1 MGGVTVMTR
10 EVISEYKRMERE
22 REEVL
27 DYISKY
33 MRDEYTKILNRY
45 INYNIPDI
53 IRLSVIRDF
62 TFAYVDGF
70 EKNEDTPKIDMR
82 FRLAIKQF
90 HALLLAEICKIKTPD
105 EIYTAID
112 IALSRSWYYYYC
124 IKAKALGISIE
135 DAISNNIYVEDK

>member
-1 MGGVTVMTR
+1 MTR

-22 REEVL
+22 REDIL

-45 INYNIPDI
+45 PNNYNIPDI
-53 IRLSVIRDF
+53 IRLSIIRDF

-70 EKNEDTPKIDMR
+70 EKNEDTSKIDMR

-90 HALLLAEICKIKTPD
+90 HALLLAEITKIKTTD

-112 IALSRSWYYYYC
+112 IALSRSWCYYYC
-124 IKAKALGISIE
+124 IKAKALNISIE
-135 DAISNNIYVEDK
+135 EAISNNIYVEDK

>member
-1 MGGVTVMTR
+1 MTR
-10 EVISEYKRMERE
+10 EAISEYKRMERE
-22 REEVL
+22 REEIL

-33 MRDEYTKILNRY
+33 MRNEYTKILNRY

-53 IRLSVIRDF
+53 IRLSIIRDF
-62 TFAYVDGF
+62 TYAYIDGF

-90 HALLLAEICKIKTPD
+90 HALLLAEIHKIKTTD

-112 IALSRSWYYYYC
+112 IALSRSWCYYYC
-124 IKAKALGISIE
+124 IKAKALNISIE
-135 DAISNNIYVEDK
+135 EAISNNIYVEDK